1 MERNDSQWPGLL
13 ISVGARKD
21 LLAEK
26 AYPRRVISAI
36 VPNPA
41 ADSDAPSAFLGP
53 RRNVLLLPPFP
64 RRHRRDIHAQA
75 EPLLPCICFNESQC

>member
-41 ADSDAPSAFLGP
+41 ADSDAPSAFSRTWPERAPASSTPTAAPARHP
-53 RRNVLLLPPFP
+53 RTSRAVASSHLL
-64 RRHRRDIHAQA
+64 Q
-75 EPLLPCICFNESQC
+75 